1 MTMTDAMFKEY
12 ALANGYVVQKT
23 SWYLTRLR
31 KAIAARLIFPNARE
45 MYQEPSF
52 TLPGFPRAV
61 LTAFCNDFLSETAIR
76 LTKPAGHLKLEV
88 LSLRVLHTMLQL
100 QLVGPQYQGGLRFVR
115 PAKVKKVRAMVA
127 ATLPFV
133 IVSKGDDLLVS
144 FKYVLIDQ
152 LGAITPPKELAW
164 TDIDDRRA
172 RVVVLAQMREAL
184 ARTKKTPRLCGLLR
198 RQVEPEYESEEEAD
212 VEVEEEVEDENATEA
227 GSDCEDATPTPDS
240 PPPAPREM

>member
-1 MTMTDAMFKEY
+1 MVITEVQFKEY

-23 SWYLTRLR
+23 SWYLKRLR
-31 KAIAARLIFPNARE
+31 KAIATRLIFPNSRE

-61 LTAFCNDFLSETAIR
+61 LTAFCNDFLSEPAIR

-88 LSLRVLHTMLQL
+88 LSLRVLHAMLQL

-212 VEVEEEVEDENATEA
+212 VEVEEEDENATEA

-240 PPPAPREM
+240 PPPAPRLM